1 LESWQEFRTWL
12 VEERKINPETMT
24 KERTKKEF
32 AVYVEDYN
40 TGLFATPCL
49 PVKLMHAY
57 FQRPFPTRRSVSLK
71 YM

>member
-1 LESWQEFRTWL
+1 
-12 VEERKINPETMT
+12 MT

>member
-1 LESWQEFRTWL
+1 
-12 VEERKINPETMT
+12 MT

-49 PVKLMHAY
+49 LKLMHAY